1 MHNVI
6 INNGG
11 GDGVKKLISVVVLS
25 TILLGSISAVNVQTT
40 EASVVKSGYGEVG
53 TLGKGSGYLPDG
65 RPAPIGVY

>member
-1 MHNVI
+1 MHNII

-25 TILLGSISAVNVQTT
+25 TILLGSISAVNVPTA
-40 EASVVKSGYGEVG
+40 EASVVKDGYGEVG
-53 TLGKGSGYLPDG
+53 TFGKGSGYLPDG